1 MDHRITLFTTTSCP
15 HCATARSYLK
25 DAGYDF
31 EEKNVKEDLDARY
44 ELISKRILGVPTFFI
59 DDEIVV
65 GFNRRK
71 LEKLLD
77 A

>member
-1 MDHRITLFTTTSCP
+1 MEHQITLYTTTSCP
-15 HCATARSYLK
+15 HCATARTYLK
-25 DAGYDF
+25 DAGYPF
-31 EEKNVKEDLDARY
+31 EEKNVKDDLDARY

-71 LEKLLD
+71 LEKLLT
-77 A
+77 